1 MLSHEREET
10 RLAHVDAV
18 VNAQTVDRLEKELAG
33 AREEPGVSDERRV
46 PIHRTS
52 ESLQSYKNI
61 PQQEVTISTLEDLE
75 AICVKRGNPI
85 ILTVGEDGKLS
96 SIEIYDDY
104 RE

>member
-1 MLSHEREET
+1 MSDNQVIPEVRALRGRPSQASYQP
-10 RLAHVDAV
+10 L
-18 VNAQTVDRLEKELAG
+18 Q
-33 AREEPGVSDERRV
+33 EPGVSDERRV

-61 PQQEVTISTLEDLE
+61 PEQQVTVATVEDLE
-75 AICVKRGNPI
+75 ALCVRYGEPI
-85 ILTVGEDGKLS
+85 ILTVGEGGKLS